1 MEIFLVIV
9 VLAVIAAAAFMW
21 YRSQHQGGTGLSRG
35 AGGPA
40 LRGQRGAARATRNDP
55 MADVVERHAMAT
67 DPHEAAEAELRLQAQ
82 ANRVAADLH
91 AQQASALESEAGQG
105 GGLRARGS
113 AMPAD
118 AYGGGAAPAD
128 AYGQPAYDAEG
139 RPLYVDGQ
147 PVYQDGQQPAYQDG
161 QQPAYQDGQ
170 QPAYQDGQQPA
181 YQDGQQPVYQDG
193 RPVNDVGQ
201 PVYEDDG
208 AAYYDEQ
215 GRPVRPE
222 DRPRY

>member
-1 MEIFLVIV
+1 MEILLVII

-21 YRSQHQGGTGLSRG
+21 YRSRNEGPAGLSG
-35 AGGPA
+35 GGPA
-40 LRGQRGAARATRNDP
+40 LRGRRGAARASRVDP

-67 DPHEAAEAELRLQAQ
+67 DPHEAAEAEVRLQAQ

-91 AQQASALESEAGQG
+91 AQQASALESEAGRG

-118 AYGGGAAPAD
+118 AYGGPPVDAYGGAPPVDAYGRPVGAAGD
-128 AYGQPAYDAEG
+128 AYGQPAYDDAG
-139 RPLYVDGQ
+139 RPVYVDGQ
-147 PVYQDGQQPAYQDG
+147 PVYQDGA
-161 QQPAYQDGQ
+161 
-170 QPAYQDGQQPA
+170 
-181 YQDGQQPVYQDG
+181 PVDEYG
-193 RPVNDVGQ
+193 RPVAAA
-201 PVYEDDG
+201 DDG

-215 GRPVRPE
+215 GRPVYPE

>member
-21 YRSQHQGGTGLSRG
+21 MRSRNAGPGLARRG
-35 AGGPA
+35 EG
-40 LRGQRGAARATRNDP
+40 LRGPRGTRVAARHDP
-55 MADVVERHAMAT
+55 MAEVVERHAMAT

-91 AQQASALESEAGQG
+91 AQQASALESEAGG
-105 GGLRARGS
+105 VGGLRGRGS

-118 AYGGGAAPAD
+118 AYG
-128 AYGQPAYDAEG
+128 
-139 RPLYVDGQ
+139 Q
-147 PVYQDGQQPAYQDG
+147 PVYQDGQPLDEN
-161 QQPAYQDGQ
+161 
-170 QPAYQDGQQPA
+170 
-181 YQDGQQPVYQDG
+181 G
-193 RPVNDVGQ
+193 RPA
-201 PVYEDDG
+201 VYEDGTPVTGDDG

-215 GRPVRPE
+215 GRPVYPE

>member
-1 MEIFLVIV
+1 MEILLVLV

-21 YRSQHQGGTGLSRG
+21 YRSRNQGSAGLSG
-35 AGGPA
+35 GGPA
-40 LRGQRGAARATRNDP
+40 LRGRRGAARASRVDP

-67 DPHEAAEAELRLQAQ
+67 DPQEAAEAELRLQAQ

-91 AQQASALESEAGQG
+91 AQQASALESEAERG

-118 AYGGGAAPAD
+118 AYGGAAPVD
-128 AYGQPAYDAEG
+128 AYGQPAPVDEYG
-139 RPLYVDGQ
+139 RPLPADGYDRPVAGDGYGQPVYDADGRPVYVDGQ
-147 PVYQDGQQPAYQDG
+147 PVVQDGTAVDES
-161 QQPAYQDGQ
+161 
-170 QPAYQDGQQPA
+170 
-181 YQDGQQPVYQDG
+181 G
-193 RPVNDVGQ
+193 RPVVA
-201 PVYEDDG
+201 DDG

-215 GRPVRPE
+215 GRPVYPE